1 MMYVMIDW
9 HILVEYYIRY
19 LCNHWGRLR
28 GFDTRHCCGRCTV
41 QQPAGDPSSWRPSNI
56 IQLAVVLL
64 APLPPDG
71 SLWRLLE
78 RWWSWMQHATC
89 NNGNGSIRIWSGRCV
104 VWIFQWVVTLT
115 ASHFLTHTERHR
127 TSTKHEAKHNGNGTI
142 SSSTYCR
149 ANLRRAP
156 GELCSATYQ
165 PSWTVLTADRC
176 FCLQRSVGCFNTP
189 VPTVWISRWKLRV
202 AFWDRAVT
210 ISVMGRSA
218 EPRTGLF
225 DRAWID
231 DSNARLIL
239 LSAKRAERNELS
251 TAIDHWE
258 QRSTWTSRGRFSWVD
273 WQRVDIWPYN
283 YNKTIELDE
292 RILNHYWS
300 SWLAE

>member
-156 GELCSATYQ
+156 RASCVVQRTNLHGRCWLLTDASVFSAALDVSTR
-165 PSWTVLTADRC
+165 PCRLSGLADG
-176 FCLQRSVGCFNTP
+176 S
-189 VPTVWISRWKLRV
+189 
-202 AFWDRAVT
+202 
-210 ISVMGRSA
+210 
-218 EPRTGLF
+218 
-225 DRAWID
+225 
-231 DSNARLIL
+231 
-239 LSAKRAERNELS
+239 
-251 TAIDHWE
+251 
-258 QRSTWTSRGRFSWVD
+258 
-273 WQRVDIWPYN
+273 
-283 YNKTIELDE
+283 
-292 RILNHYWS
+292 
-300 SWLAE
+300 